1 MQAACMNEFYSGK
14 LLCQWQVFLLGERGP
29 LNRWDAQVE
38 LPWDRVSTSWVS
50 FSWEMG
56 RINIFLVGALE
67 HVLFF
72 PSYWE
77 LHRPNC
83 YSLHEFRGVG
93 NRPTRHL

>member
-1 MQAACMNEFYSGK
+1 MCEIMQAACMNEFYSGK
-14 LLCQWQVFLLGERGP
+14 LLCQWHRNRVFLLGERGP

-72 PSYWE
+72 HMFPIILGMSSSQ
-77 LHRPNC
+77 LLLTP
-83 YSLHEFRGVG
+83 
-93 NRPTRHL
+93 